1 MSTRKIL
8 TTMSFAALFAGAA
21 MAAEPTKEPTKTLES
36 IEDVDSFDVASGE
49 YVQAS
54 GAYYRDGGSPGGKLH
69 RGPVV
74 NVGSMS
80 IDGTFEVKASDQ
92 DANRLFDVKNVSG
105 TGEIRFGRGV
115 YISQESNFSN
125 FSGTLTLFTA
135 VNDQG
140 NRKGSGAYFL
150 SGTNNPSD
158 MAFNLEENTELSFT
172 NGDYTLNGKIEGAGT
187 ISARTLGNLNFEGEK
202 ILENAAPANVAI
214 KGDIS
219 EFSGGYAASGNSTI
233 RLETTLADSVKFSG
247 SQGGSLELVG
257 GAGDAKKP

>member
-8 TTMSFAALFAGAA
+8 ATMSFAALFAGAA
-21 MAAEPTKEPTKTLES
+21 MAAEQPTITLES
-36 IEDVDSFDVASGE
+36 IENTDSFDVASGE

-54 GAYYRDGGSPGGKLH
+54 GAYYRDGGSPDGKLH

-115 YISQESNFSN
+115 YISQKSNFSD

-135 VNDQG
+135 IND
-140 NRKGSGAYFL
+140 
-150 SGTNNPSD
+150 
-158 MAFNLEENTELSFT
+158 
-172 NGDYTLNGKIEGAGT
+172 
-187 ISARTLGNLNFEGEK
+187 
-202 ILENAAPANVAI
+202 
-214 KGDIS
+214 
-219 EFSGGYAASGNSTI
+219 
-233 RLETTLADSVKFSG
+233 
-247 SQGGSLELVG
+247 
-257 GAGDAKKP
+257 